1 MLKTFLLVILLA
13 PAVCFAQISVSGRV
27 LNNADHKP
35 VANASVFISNGTIG
49 DKTNNDGTFIL
60 NNLKPGKYN
69 LVVSI
74 IGFETYSEAILISD
88 ADNKLPDI
96 LLSQKTMQLNEVTVK
111 PISEKN
117 RALYFAWLK
126 EEFLGQ
132 SDMAKQCKIL
142 NPEMLDFSFQND
154 TLKASSIDFLI
165 IENKALGYKLKYL
178 LSDFTLSHP
187 LTIRKKMSYQGFVLF
202 EEMKGTPDE
211 KKAWQKARLKAY
223 ANSSMHFLRSVID
236 NRVSEEGFRMQQVSE
251 TPNPARPANSL
262 IAAKIKYFT
271 EIKPATIAT
280 RDSLDSWIRK
290 SLLPKTLLQLHD
302 FALNTAEVLK
312 NTEQKGLYV
321 IGCDNDIILV
331 NYNKSRTFGKVHLE
345 DIGAPYNSNLSLL
358 EFNRSYA
365 LFNNGGRIIN
375 SNDVMLAGVWAN
387 ERVANLLPEDYED
400 NPGLKAEKA
409 DSALTNIATKI
420 ETFSTDHITEKSH
433 LHLVKYNYLPGDTV
447 WFKAYVVSGPTH
459 TLSSLSGVLHV
470 DLISPKDSL
479 VRKINLQV
487 NDGIAVGD
495 FALSRSLNSGLYR
508 IRAYTNWMR
517 NDNNH
522 GIYEQQ
528 IQVGPQVLNY
538 LTAKQEATKNISIQF
553 FPEGG
558 DLINGLRSKV
568 AIKAINSNGLGE
580 NVTGSITDNDG
591 AEVAEFETQHL
602 GMGAFALT
610 PQAGKTYKAIVKI
623 QSGQT
628 FTADLPNTNQDGF
641 VLTVNNRKADSISIK
656 ITAADNTFASKKN
669 SGYYLVAQSAGAVYY
684 TTSFKLE
691 NPTYNVN
698 IDKQRFPSGIV
709 QFTLF
714 AQNAEP
720 LNERIAFI
728 KTNDTL
734 KINIKASGKT
744 FGSKQ
749 KMDLSLGILNNSG
762 AKVQGSFSAS
772 VINESIVGNDENVEN
787 TILSNLLL
795 TSDLKGYIEKPNYY
809 FTNITDQTESDLDL
823 LMLTQGYRHFEWKQI
838 LADKPAPFTYN
849 VEKSL
854 ELNGALQT
862 PGGKPLPNG
871 KVTLFANRENFY
883 ADTIADLN
891 GDFKFTGINIS
902 DTSHVLIQARKQND
916 GKNVSIFI
924 KQPDYPKIEKLN
936 SRKFDTYNLNTEK
949 LVELQQD
956 YAQKVKQQDSIKNGI
971 ALKEVLIKGKKAVA
985 PNDFN
990 RNGTNQQVNVNMAK
1004 LRTFKDASLKDA
1016 LYSTEPRAHIDIGA
1030 GYKNDILNG
1039 NKAMLVD
1046 GVIVDEQQLA
1056 FYRVDEIESVQL
1068 VFGTGGIKPS
1078 FVLTTKRHAG
1088 TDTTVLKEV
1097 KIRSTKTN
1105 KLTYKG
1111 YSADKPGL
1119 QPQQVIMGDKLT
1131 GCITLSDCLRSK
1143 VFGVMFDAKGNPTD
1157 SRDKRKMAIILNG
1170 AVLDGS
1176 ALSNISA
1183 MDVYSVEVLRGGSY
1197 AALIGPEF
1205 PGGALAITTKKG
1217 ESSYLT
1223 GSSSSSGVITYP
1235 FKGFYKA
1242 RTFYSPKYT
1251 ASNINPN
1258 IPDYRTTI
1266 FWEPNIV
1273 TNAEGE
1279 ASFRYFNADTRG
1291 IYRVTIEGIDA
1302 NGNLGRQVYRY
1313 KVE

>member
-1 MLKTFLLVILLA
+1 M
-13 PAVCFAQISVSGRV
+13 
-27 LNNADHKP
+27 
-35 VANASVFISNGTIG
+35 
-49 DKTNNDGTFIL
+49 
-60 NNLKPGKYN
+60 NLKRLSVG
-69 LVVSI
+69 
-74 IGFETYSEAILISD
+74 ILITCIVG
-88 ADNKLPDI
+88 ATLAF
-96 LLSQKTMQLNEVTVK
+96 VK
-111 PISEKN
+111 PDDELVTKLVSQLDKWRSDHPQEKV
-117 RALYFAWLK
+117 
-126 EEFLGQ
+126 
-132 SDMAKQCKIL
+132 
-142 NPEMLDFSFQND
+142 
-154 TLKASSIDFLI
+154 
-165 IENKALGYKLKYL
+165 YL
-178 LSDFTLSHP
+178 HFDKP
-187 LTIRKKMSYQGFVLF
+187 Y
-202 EEMKGTPDE
+202 
-211 KKAWQKARLKAY
+211 Y
-223 ANSSMHFLRSVID
+223 A
-236 NRVSEEGFRMQQVSE
+236 
-251 TPNPARPANSL
+251 
-262 IAAKIKYFT
+262 
-271 EIKPATIAT
+271 
-280 RDSLDSWIRK
+280 
-290 SLLPKTLLQLHD
+290 
-302 FALNTAEVLK
+302 
-312 NTEQKGLYV
+312 
-321 IGCDNDIILV
+321 IG
-331 NYNKSRTFGKVHLE
+331 E
-345 DIGAPYNSNLSLL
+345 DI
-358 EFNRSYA
+358 
-365 LFNNGGRIIN
+365 
-375 SNDVMLAGVWAN
+375 
-387 ERVANLLPEDYED
+387 
-400 NPGLKAEKA
+400 
-409 DSALTNIATKI
+409 
-420 ETFSTDHITEKSH
+420 
-433 LHLVKYNYLPGDTV
+433 
-447 WFKAYVVSGPTH
+447 WFKAYVTIGSEH
-459 TLSSLSGVLHV
+459 KLSAYSETLNV
-470 DLISPKDSL
+470 DLIDDNDSVKRSL
-479 VRKINLQV
+479 KLPLTA
-487 NDGIAVGD
+487 GLAAGD
-495 FALSRSLNSGLYR
+495 FALADSMAEGNYR

-517 NDNNH
+517 NQGEAYFFDKTIAVVNSITTKVFTKTAYSYSTLNGKQKVTAVITYTDLNGTPYVNKPVSYEAEINGKSIAKGKGITDDKGNLIASFTNNSPVA
-522 GIYEQQ
+522 I
-528 IQVGPQVLNY
+528 
-538 LTAKQEATKNISIQF
+538 TAGHINTEVKLDDKHTVVEAVPIKTLSNKVDVQF
-553 FPEGG
+553 FPESGN
-558 DLINGLRSKV
+558 LINGIFEKV
-568 AIKAINSNGLGE
+568 AFKAVGADGLGVDIKGYIADDQNNQISALGE
-580 NVTGSITDNDG
+580 SH
-591 AEVAEFETQHL
+591 F
-602 GMGAFALT
+602 GMGTVNFE
-610 PQAGKTYKAIVKI
+610 PESGKTYKAHITYADGSEGIFDLPKAVDNGYVLSVNSMRDDKVFVSI
-623 QSGQT
+623 IPGKNAANGTASLSGLTLIAQSGGELCY
-628 FTADLPNTNQDGF
+628 AGKSKDG
-641 VLTVNNRKADSISIK
+641 A
-656 ITAADNTFASKKN
+656 
-669 SGYYLVAQSAGAVYY
+669 
-684 TTSFKLE
+684 TSFSAAIPK
-691 NPTYNVN
+691 N
-698 IDKQRFPSGIV
+698 KFPSGIV

-714 AQNAEP
+714 SATGEP
-720 LNERIAFI
+720 LNERLIFVQ
-728 KTNDTL
+728 NPDQL
-734 KINIKASGKT
+734 KLAVTSEKQNYKPREKVTIN
-744 FGSKQ
+744 
-749 KMDLSLGILNNSG
+749 LNAKNSED
-762 AKVQGSFSAS
+762 KPVVGSFSAS
-772 VINESIVGNDENVEN
+772 VIDESKVTTDEANESSIFS
-787 TILSNLLL
+787 TLLL

-883 ADTIADLN
+883 ADTISDLN